1 MHALTLSG
9 AHSTTNTAFV
19 RSLVR
24 SFYLVRSRSRSSS
37 IIKRYC
43 EGYFTPNY
51 KLTIGVDFAVKVV
64 EWDEHTSVSL
74 QVRSSPVCW
83 RLLDGDRATNNATA
97 AVASTSTSASASRAS
112 RSCGMSLATSV
123 SAP

>member
-1 MHALTLSG
+1 MHTLTLSG
-9 AHSTTNTAFV
+9 AHSATNTAFA
-19 RSLVR
+19 R
-24 SFYLVRSRSRSSS
+24 SFVRSSS

-74 QVRSSPVCW
+74 QVRSSHVCW
-83 RLLDGDRATNNATA
+83 RLLDGDRATNTNNATA
-97 AVASTSTSASASRAS
+97 AVASTSASASASRAS